1 MQTTAG
7 TLTLQYVPIPV
18 EIAENARRTRR
29 DSFGHDLEVYRDTG
43 PCRVCLRMSPAPEN
57 FLLLSYQP
65 LPDRNPYA
73 EVGPIFIHE
82 HDCAPYSALDAF
94 PEDFIRRELV
104 LRAYDAEGR
113 IFDAA
118 VASSGEGPRVA
129 AEFLSNADVC
139 EVHVRHT
146 SYTCFD
152 FKIVRKAPTALLELD
167 MAS

>member
-1 MQTTAG
+1 METTAG
-7 TLTLQYVPIPV
+7 TLTLRYVPIPA

-29 DSFGHDLEVYRDTG
+29 DAFGHDLEVQRDTG
-43 PCRVCLRMSPAPEN
+43 PCRVCLRISKAPEN

-73 EVGPIFIHE
+73 EVGPIFIHV
-82 HDCAPYSALDAF
+82 HDCAPYRALDAF
-94 PEDFIRRELV
+94 PEDFVGRELV
-104 LRAYDAEGR
+104 LRAYDGDGK

-118 VASSGEGPRVA
+118 VAPSGQGARIA
-129 AEFLSNADVC
+129 AEFLSNADVH

-152 FKIVRKAPTALLELD
+152 FKIVPARLFE
-167 MAS
+167 

>member
-1 MQTTAG
+1 METSMTAG
-7 TLTLQYVPIPV
+7 TLTLRYVPLPL
-18 EIAENARRTRR
+18 EIAQEARRTRR
-29 DSFGHDLEVYRDTG
+29 DAFGHDIEVYVVTG
-43 PCRVCLRMSPAPEN
+43 PCRACLRISPAPEN

-82 HDCAPYSALDAF
+82 RDCAPYTALDAF
-94 PEDFIRRELV
+94 PEDFVARELV
-104 LRAYDAEGR
+104 LRAYDEDGK

-118 VASSGEGPRVA
+118 VVPSGQGARVA
-129 AEFLSNADVC
+129 AEFLNDADVH

-152 FKIVRKAPTALLELD
+152 FKIVRAD
-167 MAS
+167 VSG